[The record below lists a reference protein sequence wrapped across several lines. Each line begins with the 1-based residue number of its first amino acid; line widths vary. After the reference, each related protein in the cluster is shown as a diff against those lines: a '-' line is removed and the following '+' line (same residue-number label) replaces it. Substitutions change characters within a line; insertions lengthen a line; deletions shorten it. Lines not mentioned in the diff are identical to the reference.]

1 MRTSF
6 ADYFICKSAT
16 KMVLNCLGLRSTFD
30 CRLKSVHEHV
40 EIFLNVHLLNN
51 IDWLTLPVF
60 KRMAIRFRIDIH
72 LFRQQKTSKKGLP
85 LQEHIV
91 FIWIFVMIRIFYG
104 KDIVPETWNH
114 KKLLVETI
122 HVADATEVFYS
133 NMASC

>member
-1 MRTSF
+1 
-6 ADYFICKSAT
+6 
-16 KMVLNCLGLRSTFD
+16 
-30 CRLKSVHEHV
+30 
-40 EIFLNVHLLNN
+40 
-51 IDWLTLPVF
+51 
-60 KRMAIRFRIDIH
+60 MAIRFWIDIH

-104 KDIVPETWNH
+104 KDIVPKTWDH